1 MKYATMLKRLALA
14 REHTEQLTLLIRE
27 LGEKLETFSSP
38 LAYDASGLL
47 VI

>member
-1 MKYATMLKRLALA
+1 MKYAIMLKRLALA
-14 REHTEQLTLLIRE
+14 RDHTEQLTLLKRE

-38 LAYDASGLL
+38 LAYDALGLL

>member
-14 REHTEQLTLLIRE
+14 RDHTEQLTLLKRE
-27 LGEKLETFSSP
+27 LGEKLETLSSP
-38 LAYDASGLL
+38 LAYDALVLL